1 MEISTA
7 HIFYIVMILAV
18 GGLAGYFVG
27 RRSAEA
33 DALRARRRKRRR
45 KALRQKAREANE
57 AEGAEDTDEQ
67 DAA

>member
-18 GGLAGYFVG
+18 GALAGYFVG

-33 DALRARRRKRRR
+33 DMQRQRKRKRRR
-45 KALRQKAREANE
+45 KALRDKARQASETAERDEERDEAS
-57 AEGAEDTDEQ
+57 
-67 DAA
+67 